1 MVDLVY
7 NEHVVFSVLV
17 IPDLV
22 CNALVLFNVLV
33 ILYFLCRAQMA
44 ALIWIYY
51 LRSGGAYAQDFV
63 IRVILMAS

>member
-1 MVDLVY
+1 MLDLVY
-7 NEHVVFSVLV
+7 NKHVVFSVLV
-17 IPDLV
+17 ILDLV
-22 CNALVLFNVLV
+22 CNALVIFNVLV

-51 LRSGGAYAQDFV
+51 LRSCGAYAKVFV